1 MTVKLWM
8 CGTLHA
14 SILRKIRRNN
24 FLKMLGAS
32 ELKRGVCYEIG
43 GDTKKVTF
51 KDLKTHIPKSEV

>member
-1 MTVKLWM
+1 M